1 MSTNDDDADAVVED
15 GWSENGNNNH
25 GVIKAPTPG
34 VVRQKLP
41 RRTVLTIQRELERI
55 ARRHRR
61 LLALDSTNTRDRKKI
76 LEPRHATT
84 EFHGNYYR
92 DQENVIE
99 NENENDDEDEHYASL
114 FDEFARVVC
123 YSKVIPRKE
132 LFEAWAM
139 ALYVHYYFPPSKE
152 EDHHHYC
159 DESDNENDDGD
170 NTDTGND
177 NDDDNSNNGNGKSK
191 VYYQRVADLASGHGL
206 VSWAVLL
213 LDQSRT
219 RTAICIDKSIP
230 KSTDIIEQVMT
241 KYHPSVMYDD
251 ANHNQNQIGI
261 EERPEKQQQTLIK
274 KRWHYVEGDICR
286 NVLADSTTLIVGV
299 HCCGTLSDSILEL
312 AISSNAPLCLI
323 PCCHTVKSLPLE
335 QRQDDVIDSIL
346 QQNIEKNNDDHG
358 NSNGSHLPLLPTTKT
373 DYIDQYR
380 IQQLIDA
387 GYTVQE
393 ERIPSVITPKNRIIV
408 ATPRLLSLDQEDIL
422 RDDNGYDNI
431 SSGDSKIIDNVDEHN
446 NENNDYTTKH
456 ITTAT
461 TKNHT
466 SSTTE
471 SSKVF
476 TIPLADNEWSR
487 SIVASQLSGRIA
499 ARMRKRRKPQNLNLS
514 LYLPHPDKSLPLK
527 SLNNLATTIATEIQN
542 QKSFQNNTT
551 TTKAVDDARYNK
563 VVLYPTIITSVEYGA
578 KGAVY
583 THPDTGTYSR
593 SFRIKYEIN
602 DPTGIHPE
610 VTKEEAK
617 VLHKEVCRRIPIE
630 FPGIT
635 LRQGIR

>member
-1 MSTNDDDADAVVED
+1 MATINNIRSTHDDAVVND
-15 GWSENGNNNH
+15 RSENGNN
-25 GVIKAPTPG
+25 VIKAP
-34 VVRQKLP
+34 VVRQKQP
-41 RRTVLTIQRELERI
+41 RTVITIQNELERI

-84 EFHGNYYR
+84 EFHGNYR
-92 DQENVIE
+92 HQDDDDENDD
-99 NENENDDEDEHYASL
+99 DDEDEHYASL

-139 ALYVHYYFPPSKE
+139 ALYVHYYFPPSKDD
-152 EDHHHYC
+152 DHHG
-159 DESDNENDDGD
+159 ESDNDNDGD
-170 NTDTGND
+170 TD
-177 NDDDNSNNGNGKSK
+177 NDDSNGK

-206 VSWAVLL
+206 VSWALLL

-219 RTAICIDKSIP
+219 RTAICIDKNIP
-230 KSTDIIEQVMT
+230 KSTDIIEQVMISH
-241 KYHPSVMYDD
+241 HPSVVYD
-251 ANHNQNQIGI
+251 ANNSNSNSSSSSNNQIGI
-261 EERPEKQQQTLIK
+261 EERPAKQKQTLIK

-299 HCCGTLSDSILEL
+299 HCCGTLSDSILDI

-323 PCCHTVKSLPLE
+323 PCCHTVKSLPSE
-335 QRQDDVIDSIL
+335 QRKDDVIDSIL
-346 QQNIEKNNDDHG
+346 KRNIDKNNDNG
-358 NSNGSHLPLLPTTKT
+358 NGNLHLLPTTKT

-380 IQQLIDA
+380 IQMLIDA

-408 ATPRLLSLDQEDIL
+408 ATPRLLSLEEDIL
-422 RDDNGYDNI
+422 RDDIDYDNI
-431 SSGDSKIIDNVDEHN
+431 IYDDSKIDNGDENN

-456 ITTAT
+456 TTTAT
-461 TKNHT
+461 KKNHT
-466 SSTTE
+466 KTK

-487 SIVASQLSGRIA
+487 SIVASQLSGRVA
-499 ARMRKRRKPQNLNLS
+499 ARMRKRRQPQNLNLS
-514 LYLPHPDKSLPLK
+514 LYLPHPDNSLPLK
-527 SLNNLATTIATEIQN
+527 SLNELSNTIATEIQT
-542 QKSFQNNTT
+542 QKSFQNT
-551 TTKAVDDARYNK
+551 TTKAVDAMNK
-563 VVLYPTIITSVEYGA
+563 VVIYPKIITSVEYGA
-578 KGAVY
+578 EGAVY
-583 THPDTGTYSR
+583 THPDTGTFSR

-630 FPGIT
+630 FPGIS